1 MSISFSEDAQQ
12 EVVTSSRVLP
22 EDSGEGSLRP
32 RLLKDY
38 TGQEKAKE
46 NLQVC
51 IDAARLRGEPLDHV
65 LLYGP
70 PGLGKTTM
78 AAVIANEMGVNM
90 RITSGPAIEK
100 AGDLAALL
108 TNLQENDIYLWTRST
123 DSTVRSRRSFT
134 LPWRTMR
141 SISSS
146 ARARQPIRSGWICRA
161 SRSSARP
168 RAPVS

>member
-51 IDAARLRGEPLDHV
+51 IDAARLRGEDPSIDTFRDHEAWQDDDGRRHRKRDGREHAHH
-65 LLYGP
+65 LW
-70 PGLGKTTM
+70 PG
-78 AAVIANEMGVNM
+78 
-90 RITSGPAIEK
+90 
-100 AGDLAALL
+100 D
-108 TNLQENDIYLWTRST
+108 
-123 DSTVRSRRSFT
+123 
-134 LPWRTMR
+134 
-141 SISSS
+141 
-146 ARARQPIRSGWICRA
+146 
-161 SRSSARP
+161 
-168 RAPVS
+168 

>member
-51 IDAARLRGEPLDHV
+51 IDAARLRGSTALRG
-65 LLYGP
+65 LARRRWP
-70 PGLGKTTM
+70 P
-78 AAVIANEMGVNM
+78 
-90 RITSGPAIEK
+90 SS
-100 AGDLAALL
+100 
-108 TNLQENDIYLWTRST
+108 QTR
-123 DSTVRSRRSFT
+123 
-134 LPWRTMR
+134 W
-141 SISSS
+141 
-146 ARARQPIRSGWICRA
+146 A
-161 SRSSARP
+161 
-168 RAPVS
+168 